1 MIRALNTAGQGMIAQ
16 QLNVDLISN
25 NLANV
30 NTTGFKKDRLEFQD
44 MLYETFERANVLDGE
59 EDGEGRPVNLQVG
72 HGVRPI
78 ATVKNFSAG
87 NLQKTE
93 NPLDF
98 ALEGEGF
105 FKVETPNGIA
115 YTRDGSFK
123 LSVVPEGTMIT
134 TANGNPV
141 LDEDD
146 QRIILPPDLD
156 LNDLI
161 VSQFGELSY
170 LGKTAE
176 LEVGDIG
183 ENFLELVGDLDD
195 DILDIYDNVLDG
207 NIDEDTLDQID
218 AGEYEIDQDL
228 VDIIN
233 DEIIGSEDFIE
244 QIEAL
249 VDIDEIDDVE
259 IQRLLQLREEG
270 QLSQEESQE
279 LNLSVLQHYYPNSID
294 KNPNDI
300 KGVPLNQ
307 AFGVVNF
314 PNKYALE
321 NIGSNLYM
329 ATEASGDEI
338 ANQDGLRSS
347 FVVQNF
353 LESSNV
359 QIVEEMVDL
368 ITAQRAYETNS
379 KAIQTADDMLNTA
392 NTLKR

>member
-78 ATVKNFSAG
+78 ATVKNFNTG

-98 ALEGEGF
+98 AIEGGGF
-105 FKVETPNGIA
+105 FKVETPNGTA
-115 YTRDGSFK
+115 YTRDGSFN
-123 LSVVPEGTMIT
+123 LSVVPEGGMLT
-134 TANGNPV
+134 TSDGNPV

-146 QRIILPPDLD
+146 ERIILPQDLD

-161 VSQFGELSY
+161 VSEFGELSY

-176 LEVGDIG
+176 LEVGDISA
-183 ENFLELVGDLDD
+183 NFLEQVGSGDTDL
-195 DILDIYDNVLDG
+195 LDIYNNVLVE
-207 NIDEDTLDQID
+207 NMDEDTLDQID
-218 AGEYEIDQDL
+218 AGEYEIGQDL

-233 DEIIGSEDFIE
+233 DEIIGNEDFIE
-244 QIEAL
+244 QIQDSEI
-249 VDIDEIDDVE
+249 VDVELDEIEDGE

-279 LNLSVLQHYYPNSID
+279 LNLLVLQDSYPNSID

-314 PNKYALE
+314 PNKSALE
-321 NIGSNLYM
+321 SIGSNLYM
-329 ATEASGDEI
+329 GTEASGDEI
-338 ANQDGLRSS
+338 ANQDA

-359 QIVEEMVDL
+359 EIVEEMVDL